1 MKKSPVVFLAAML
14 AASLA
19 ASAARAD
26 LILSELCDP
35 QSNYLTDRFI
45 EIYNSGPAVVNL
57 SGWSVIAIANGVD
70 VETWPLTGTIAVGQ
84 ALVCG
89 APNPATAFT
98 VNFQKA
104 TWSQPVNP
112 TNFNWNGQ
120 INDGAKLVYFDG
132 VTTTIIDKVQATGT
146 LFKDAEMSRI
156 STVSTPTPTYNPAEW
171 TITPRL
177 LATDANPG
185 THNGSTPPP
194 PSGPVISSIVT
205 DPAAP
210 AAGVPVDV
218 QASVVDSLN
227 PITAVTVSWG
237 LSSVSL
243 TNVIGMV
250 PTTGSTYRTSAQ
262 IPGQPGGA
270 SVYYQIKAE
279 TDSASTTSTVKS
291 YTIPGGGGGIP
302 PTVLAVGEMSDSTF
316 LVFYSETVSGV
327 SSQNPANY
335 TIGTKPAVAA
345 VQDIANPS
353 QVLITVRG
361 VAAGTQTLTVNG
373 VADSTGDTAYGATR
387 SFNYVDVTI
396 PAGYYD
402 SVAGLRGSAL
412 RIALHNII
420 KNHTVISYSQ
430 VLTAFET
437 TDVKPNGKV
446 WDPYSD
452 VPGGIPPYEYSFG
465 QTGQGATEGLGYN
478 REHSFPQSWF
488 NGSGPLYSDVWN
500 LYPTDAKVNGYRAN
514 YPYGAVGTPTITS
527 LNGSKLGNSVTAG
540 YSGTV
545 FEPID
550 GYKGD
555 LMRSQF
561 YIATRYYGEN
571 SGWPGSPSWSNGDF
585 TPWAVAQYM
594 AWCNADPVSWK
605 ERMRNGAIYVIQHN
619 RNPFV
624 DHPEYVSFIYDSL
637 NTVGVPA
644 ERPVT
649 TLQLHQSWP
658 NPFRART
665 AISFDLDRT
674 LPVTVRV
681 LDVAGRSVRTLVGG
695 ASLAPGAHRLEWDG
709 RSDAGQPLSPGLYV
723 CQFEAGG
730 RKATQRMVLV
740 R

>member
-1 MKKSPVVFLAAML
+1 MTKHLALSA

-19 ASAARAD
+19 ACLTASAARAD

-35 QSNYLTDRFI
+35 QNNYLTDRFI
-45 EIYNSGPAVVNL
+45 EIYNSGPAAVNL
-57 SGWSVIAIANGVD
+57 SGWSVIAIGNGVD
-70 VETWPLTGTIAVGQ
+70 VETWPLSGTIAAGQ

-89 APNPATAFT
+89 APNPTTAFT

-132 VTTTIIDKVQATGT
+132 MTTTIVDKVQATGT
-146 LFKDAEMSRI
+146 LFKDSEMSRNANI
-156 STVSTPTPTYNPAEW
+156 STPNPNYNPAEW
-171 TITPRL
+171 TITART

-194 PSGPVISSIVT
+194 PSGPVISNIVT
-205 DPAAP
+205 DPASP
-210 AAGVPVDV
+210 GVGNPVDV
-218 QASVVDSLN
+218 QASVVDTTN
-227 PITAVTVSWG
+227 AITAVVLSWG
-237 LSSVSL
+237 MSSGSL
-243 TNVIGMV
+243 PNAIGM
-250 PTTGSTYRTSAQ
+250 TLLTGDTYRTSAQ
-262 IPGQPGGA
+262 IPGQAGGA
-270 SVYYQIKAE
+270 TIYYQIKAD
-279 TDSASTTSTVKS
+279 TDSTTSSSTVRS
-291 YTIPGGGGGIP
+291 YTIPGGGGGVP
-302 PTVLAVGEMSDSTF
+302 PSVLSVGEMSDSTF

-335 TIGTKPAVAA
+335 TIGTHGAVSA
-345 VQDIANPS
+345 VQDVANPS

-361 VAAGTQTLTVNG
+361 VTAGTQTLTVNG
-373 VADSTGDTAYGATR
+373 VADSTGDVAYGATR

-452 VPGGIPPYEYSFG
+452 VPGGTPPYEYSFG

-488 NGSGPLYSDVWN
+488 NGSGPLYSDCWN

-514 YPYGAVGTPTITS
+514 YPYGTVGTPTTTS

-540 YSGTV
+540 YSGIV

-571 SGWPGSPSWSNGDF
+571 SGWPGSPCWSNGDF
-585 TPWAVAQYM
+585 TQWAVAQYM

-605 ERMRNGAIYVIQHN
+605 ERMRNGAIYAIQHN

-624 DHPEYVSFIYDSL
+624 DHPEYVAFIYDSL
-637 NTVGVPA
+637 NTVGVTPPPA
-644 ERPVT
+644 TPSLRVY
-649 TLQLHQSWP
+649 QSGP
-658 NPFRART
+658 NPFVAQT
-665 AISFDLDRT
+665 ALGFDLGREAA
-674 LPVTVRV
+674 VTARV
-681 LDVAGRSVRTLVGG
+681 FDVHGRAVRTLAAGVQY
-695 ASLAPGAHRLEWDG
+695 APGAHRVDWDG
-709 RSDAGQPLSPGLYV
+709 RDATGRRVSPGLYL
-723 CQFEAGG
+723 CQIEAGALTG
-730 RKATQRMVLV
+730 TWRWVVTR
-740 R
+740 